1 MDEKNKC
8 GSSSSGSCNILFR
21 SEGGKSFFFGGGES
35 FFLIGDFFFV
45 GVCEKKSLLK

>member
-21 SEGGKSFFFGGGES
+21 SEGGKSFFFEGGES
-35 FFLIGDFFFV
+35 FFLIGDFFLLGYV
-45 GVCEKKSLLK
+45 KKSHF